1 VLTLKNI
8 RKPAFFASYLY
19 LVALLCLKVFIPLS
33 HSHAEHNSK
42 EQGYHAS
49 AIEQCFACEVEHA
62 ASLFSIETTAAFASI
77 ISCLGVIV
85 LLTFELNLPVAQF
98 FSLLRGP
105 PACTIQ
111 A

>member
-19 LVALLCLKVFIPLS
+19 LVTLLCLKVFIPLS
-33 HSHAEHNSK
+33 HSHEEHQSRQK
-42 EQGYHAS
+42 GYHAA
-49 AIEQCFACEVEHA
+49 AIDQCFACEVEQA
-62 ASLFSIETTAAFASI
+62 ASLFSIETAPAFVSI
-77 ISCLGVIV
+77 IACLGII
-85 LLTFELNLPVAQF
+85 LLLNFELTLPVCRF
-98 FSLLRGP
+98 FSQLRGP